1 MRNDKLNL
9 RQKEIIKIL
18 TKSTI
23 NNPITT
29 SAIAKEMSL
38 SSRTVLR
45 EMPKIEEWLDENEF
59 KFIKKPGVGLII
71 DENLDNQQL
80 ILELLEI
87 EKIKKQ
93 YSKEDRKKII
103 VGELLIAKEPLKL
116 FYFTSQLRV
125 SEGTLSRDL
134 DEICVWLKNFNI
146 KLIRKPGLGI
156 YVEGEESNFRKVL
169 VNLFY
174 DSTTENELIYVFKE
188 VKDKDVVDIS
198 ENKLLKF
205 IDKSIIKSVEN
216 VISDLENE
224 LNIQLA
230 DNSYVGLIVHLSL
243 AIQRIM
249 NNEKISID
257 KEILEEL
264 SNLSEFSMATKII
277 ERLKKEFNI
286 DIPKDE
292 IGYVTMHL
300 KGAKLRLNNKIDNS
314 NEPKNID
321 IRQVAYNIII
331 DIENRFGICLREDER
346 LINDLTNHLVPAIS
360 RLKMGL
366 NIRNPLLENI
376 KENYSKEFQACY
388 KACSILKNITNL
400 SDIPESEIAYIT
412 MHIAAA
418 LEKNILDDKV
428 KVVIACH
435 TGIGTSRLLMSIIQ
449 KEFKNI
455 EVLGTTSSIN
465 INREKLKEKKIDFII
480 STVELNVDYKHIRVN
495 AIINNQDKRLI
506 EDTIKKVLKK
516 KKYEKLIEKNNNVE
530 DVDKGT
536 KIENIKLSKKSIE
549 NITNLGQ
556 SILSVLDNI
565 SLKEINKIDSIEE
578 LIRQSSFV
586 FACNDD
592 IAKHIE
598 EKLIERE
605 NISTTYLCNFNIM
618 LLHCKVSC
626 IEGARFGYIRLKQP
640 LDNGGKIIE
649 GAIVELVT
657 DQSMDVD
664 TEIIGKINEALIEKE
679 DFIKVLKE
687 NNKDDI
693 IRKITEILFNLYEQ
707 KTSKYLN
714 M

>member
-134 DEICVWLKNFNI
+134 DEICVWLKDFNI

-618 LLHCKVSC
+618 LLHCKVSF

-664 TEIIGKINEALIEKE
+664 TEIIGKINETLIEKE